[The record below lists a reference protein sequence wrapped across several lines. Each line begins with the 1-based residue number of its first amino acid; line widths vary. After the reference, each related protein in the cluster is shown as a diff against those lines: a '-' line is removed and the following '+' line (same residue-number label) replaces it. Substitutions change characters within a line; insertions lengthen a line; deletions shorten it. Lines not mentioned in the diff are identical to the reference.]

1 MKMNLLSQFWETIK
15 DELTIFLLATLPVS
29 ELRGAIPLGISMGIP
44 TWETYFLSV
53 AGSLLPAPVLLLF
66 LQPFFGF
73 LRKTILFRPLINWT
87 LKRSAKKSHQIKNY
101 GIVGLFLFVAIPLP
115 STGVW
120 TGCIA
125 ASLLGLKF
133 WQAFPPV
140 AIGNMVAGLLVLAI
154 SHQII

>member
-1 MKMNLLSQFWETIK
+1 MNLFVFWESIK
-15 DELTIFLLATLPVS
+15 DELTVFLLSAMPVS
-29 ELRGAIPLGISMGIP
+29 ELRGSIPLGISMGIP

-53 AGSLLPAPVLLLF
+53 AGSLLPAPVLLIF

-73 LRKTILFRPLINWT
+73 LRKTVLFRRLIDWS
-87 LKRSAKKSHQIKNY
+87 LRRSAKKSHQIKKY
-101 GIVGLFLFVAIPLP
+101 GIIGLFLFVAVPLP

-133 WQAFPPV
+133 WQAFPAV
-140 AIGNMVAGLLVLAI
+140 AAGNMVAGLLVLTI